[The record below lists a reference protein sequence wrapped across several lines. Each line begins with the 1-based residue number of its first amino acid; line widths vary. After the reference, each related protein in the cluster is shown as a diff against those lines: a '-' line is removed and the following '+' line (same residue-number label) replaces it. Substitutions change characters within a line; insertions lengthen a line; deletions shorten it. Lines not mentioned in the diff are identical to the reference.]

1 MKTTSLM
8 VLVVIGMLTAPV
20 PMAGQAILT
29 GRVVDS
35 TGNPLRG
42 VEVVIGASAP
52 LATSGANG
60 TFRTANVPSGEQT
73 VVFRA
78 VGFKPQ
84 ELHRTFAAGDSIA
97 VEVVMPVGVQVLPV
111 LTTRAERRAVSPRMA
126 GYFERKERGL
136 GTFIDD
142 SLLRSREHS
151 PVSDVLRRVPGLT
164 LTYLPNGG
172 GMAVQMSRAGTTSTC
187 PIGAQCKK
195 DTRCFAQVYLD
206 GMRIYA
212 PGQQPADSRG
222 FSIDEFKVV
231 HLQAIE
237 VYKGPAATP
246 AQFNMTGSSCGTVVL
261 WTRDH

>member
-1 MKTTSLM
+1 MKATSLI
-8 VLVVIGMLTAPV
+8 VWVVTGMLTTPV

-35 TGNPLRG
+35 TGNPLQG

-60 TFRTANVPSGEQT
+60 TFRTASVPSGEQT
-73 VVFRA
+73 IVFRA
-78 VGFKPQ
+78 VGYKPQ
-84 ELHRTFAAGDSIA
+84 ELRRPFAAGDSIA

-172 GMAVQMSRAGTTSTC
+172 GVAVQMSRAMARGLK
-187 PIGAQCKK
+187 GN
-195 DTRCFAQVYLD
+195 RCYAQVFLD

-212 PGQQPADSRG
+212 PGQQSADPRG

-246 AQFNMTGSSCGTVVL
+246 AEFNMTGSSCGTLLL
-261 WTRDH
+261 WTRDR